1 MLKFLDILSN
11 RKIYFFMFLLHG
23 IFLHAASSSQSQS
36 KDITLSLNLK
46 QKVVLAESI
55 WRQSTTLSNL
65 IQDTSSIQEIP
76 IDFDR
81 DVVQF
86 LKNLLEKTARNS
98 HDAFN
103 NHHIRDL
110 VRSRALRSCTKEFL
124 YRVID
129 LADFLD
135 IKGHVAYAIA
145 ISGLN
150 KGLVNKDDFVP
161 NATFIF
167 NEKLINK
174 SKMLINAGHLFAE
187 VKGCY
192 ADRYQ
197 APRLDSCLG
206 FILDMCE
213 RYFFKIR
220 DDAYDQSA
228 SALTNY
234 PISIY
239 DYKKRKK
246 LPKITINMHSVHL
259 NLSNRALTSLTGVTL
274 VENVNLVTH
283 ANLNNNHLSDEGLKF
298 LADAVTHNENSLIQ
312 LSLDNNKLRSTEYIP
327 KNLQRVSAKGNYLS
341 PNQVQELIDT
351 CDGKVEAGGQRSFS
365 YKAYRVVQFALNVS
379 AISAFIYA
387 GTKLIK

>member
-1 MLKFLDILSN
+1 
-11 RKIYFFMFLLHG
+11 MFLLHG
-23 IFLHAASSSQSQS
+23 IFLHAASSSQSQN
-36 KDITLSLNLK
+36 KDITLSLNHG
-46 QKVVLAESI
+46 QKVVFTESI
-55 WRQSTTLSNL
+55 WRQSNTLSNVM
-65 IQDTSSIQEIP
+65 QDVSSIQEIP
-76 IDFDR
+76 IGFDR

-86 LKNLLEKTARNS
+86 LKDLLENVPQNAYEYF
-98 HDAFN
+98 DN
-103 NHHIRDL
+103 NHIRRL
-110 VRSRALRSCTKEFL
+110 VGSHGLNTCSKHFL
-124 YRVID
+124 YRVNALVD
-129 LADFLD
+129 YLD
-135 IKGHVAYAIA
+135 ITGNVAYALA
-145 ISGLN
+145 ICGFN
-150 KGLVNKDDFVP
+150 KGLVNKDDFMP
-161 NATFIF
+161 KDDFIF
-167 NEKLINK
+167 IEKLINK
-174 SKMLINAGHLFAE
+174 SKLLINAGHLFAE

-197 APRLDSCLG
+197 APRLDSRLG

-387 GTKLIK
+387 GAKLIK